1 MLNNNAKKENN
12 TITNSQSNAIY
23 GNENY
28 LVISHLND
36 STEGR

>member
-12 TITNSQSNAIY
+12 TITNSQSNVIH

-28 LVISHLND
+28 LIISHLID
-36 STEGR
+36 LTGVR